1 MSKRLIWVGGAAI
14 AVILAVAIYFLFIQ
28 APAVAT
34 IAPQRGA
41 AVEAVYATGTVEPV
55 RYARVG
61 TKISGRI
68 TDVLKRE
75 GDPVK
80 AGDILAVIEVGE
92 DISRV
97 QELAARLKLADA
109 DLDRARALR
118 RSGNVSEAALDQAQ
132 SAQAAAAAAF
142 RGAKARLD
150 DHFITAPI
158 EGAVLRSESQIKIG
172 DMAQPGQVLFMVGD
186 QAQLQIE
193 AEVDEEDITKVAAQQ
208 EALIRADAFP
218 GRALSGTVER
228 ITPFGDPVG
237 RTYRVYLSLPGDT
250 PLISGMTTEIN
261 IVVRRD
267 ENALLVPVSSLSGTS
282 VWTLSEGRARRTEVE
297 LGAVGQDT
305 AEILSGLQEDATVIA
320 SPPSGLAEGDRV
332 RAQAAPS
339 TPAS

>member
-1 MSKRLIWVGGAAI
+1 MIWIGGS
-14 AVILAVAIYFLFIQ
+14 AVLAVLAIVGIYFLFIQ
-28 APAVAT
+28 APSVVVAT
-34 IAPQRGA
+34 PQRGL

-61 TKISGRI
+61 TRISGRI

-75 GDPVK
+75 GDPVA
-80 AGDILAVIEVGE
+80 AGDILAVIDVGE

-109 DLDRARALR
+109 DLDRARTLR
-118 RSGNVSEAALDQAQ
+118 RSGNVSQAALDQAL

-158 EGAVLRSESQIKIG
+158 TGAVLRSESQVKVG

-186 QAQLQIE
+186 QAELQIE
-193 AEVDEEDITKVAAQQ
+193 AEVDEEDITKVAARQ

-228 ITPFGDPVG
+228 ITPYGDPVG
-237 RTYRVYLSLPGDT
+237 RTYRVYLSLPDDT

-282 VWTLSEGRARRTEVE
+282 VWTISEGRARRADVE
-297 LGAVGQDT
+297 LGAVGQNA
-305 AEILSGLQEDATVIA
+305 AEILSGLPEDATVIA
-320 SPPSGLAEGDRV
+320 SPPSGLAEGERV
-332 RAQAAPS
+332 RARAAPS
-339 TPAS
+339 KPAS

>member
-1 MSKRLIWVGGAAI
+1 MIWIVGGVVMAVLAI
-14 AVILAVAIYFLFIQ
+14 AGIYFLFIQ
-28 APAVAT
+28 APSVVVA
-34 IAPQRGA
+34 APQRGT

-75 GDPVK
+75 GDPVA

-109 DLDRARALR
+109 DLDRARTLR
-118 RSGNVSEAALDQAQ
+118 RSGNVSQAALDQAQ

-142 RGAKARLD
+142 RGARARLD

-158 EGAVLRSESQIKIG
+158 AGAVLRSESQLKIG

-186 QAQLQIE
+186 QTELQIE
-193 AEVDEEDITKVAAQQ
+193 AEVDEEDITKVVAQQ
-208 EALIRADAFP
+208 DALIRADAFP
-218 GRALSGTVER
+218 GRALSGTVES
-228 ITPFGDPVG
+228 ITPYGDPVG
-237 RTYRVYLSLPGDT
+237 RTYRVYLSLPDDT

-261 IVVRRD
+261 IIVRRD

-282 VWTLSEGRARRTEVE
+282 VWTIADGRARRADVE

-305 AEILSGLQEDATVIA
+305 AEILSGLPEDATVIA
-320 SPPSGLAEGDRV
+320 SPPSGLAEGERV
-332 RAQAAPS
+332 RARAAPS

>member
-1 MSKRLIWVGGAAI
+1 MIWIGGGAVLAAI
-14 AVILAVAIYFLFIQ
+14 VMAGIYFLFIQ
-28 APAVAT
+28 APPVEVA
-34 IAPQRGA
+34 APKRGA

-75 GDPVK
+75 GDPVE

-97 QELAARLKLADA
+97 QELAARLKLSNAE
-109 DLDRARALR
+109 LDRARALR

-132 SAQAAAAAAF
+132 SAQAAAAAAL

-150 DHFITAPI
+150 DHFIIAPI
-158 EGAVLRSESQIKIG
+158 GGAVLRSESQIKVG

-186 QAQLQIE
+186 QAELQIE
-193 AEVDEEDITKVAAQQ
+193 AEVDEEDIPKVAARQ

-218 GRALSGTVER
+218 GRALSGTVGR
-228 ITPFGDPVG
+228 ITPYGDPVG
-237 RTYRVYLSLPGDT
+237 RTYRVYLSLPEDT

-261 IVVRRD
+261 IVVRRE
-267 ENALLVPVSSLSGTS
+267 ENALLVPVSALSGRS
-282 VWTLSEGRARRTEVE
+282 VWIVSEGRARRMDVE
-297 LGAVGQDT
+297 LGTVGQDS
-305 AEILSGLQEDATVIA
+305 AEILSGLAEDSRVIA
-320 SPPSGLAEGDRV
+320 NPPSGLADGDRV
-332 RAQAAPS
+332 RARTAPVV
-339 TPAS
+339 PAS